1 MAPMQ
6 DAPAPEIN
14 GSSDAFEFCARV
26 EARPAPRRART
37 RRRSLR
43 RAVAVECDLHSN
55 VWDGTVALEAT
66 DISNEGLWIETPYA
80 LSEGE
85 ELVVSFDLPGAREN
99 GRFWAV
105 AEVARVGLFR
115 RQSDEQPSGM
125 GLVFTYFCEADRLRL
140 RAALQ
145 GRPPPLPACV
155 RRISVPPPLPKPASA
170 ESDLRAQ
177 DSDAAALDDQALPA
191 VLDWLLASE

>member
-1 MAPMQ
+1 MVSMQ
-6 DAPAPEIN
+6 DAPTPEID
-14 GSSDAFEFCARV
+14 GSSDALDSRV
-26 EARPAPRRART
+26 RK

-43 RAVAVECDLHSN
+43 RAVALECDLHSN
-55 VWDGTVALEAT
+55 VWDGTVALSAT

-80 LSEGE
+80 LCEGE
-85 ELVVSFDLPGAREN
+85 ELVVSFELPGTREN

-115 RQSDEQPSGM
+115 RQRDDQPSGM
-125 GLVFTYFCEADRLRL
+125 GLVFTYFCQDDRLRL

-145 GRPPPLPACV
+145 GRPPPLPACA
-155 RRISVPPPLPKPASA
+155 RRTSVPPPLPKPMSLA
-170 ESDLRAQ
+170 RAVEQ
-177 DSDAAALDDQALPA
+177 DNDSAALDDQALPA